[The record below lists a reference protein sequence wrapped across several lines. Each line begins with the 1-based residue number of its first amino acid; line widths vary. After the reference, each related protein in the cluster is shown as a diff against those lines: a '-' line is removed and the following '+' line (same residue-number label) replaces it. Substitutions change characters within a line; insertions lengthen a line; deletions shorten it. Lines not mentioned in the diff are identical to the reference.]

1 MGRELGGGVE
11 GLWEGMGGQVLSRAK
26 VGAECGAGIQT
37 GKDGRVEQEGL
48 WKGAACERWLLFEG
62 LDQASSDLS
71 GTSDETVEIITNNTP
86 TGANEYTVDIFGS

>member
-1 MGRELGGGVE
+1 
-11 GLWEGMGGQVLSRAK
+11 MGGQAQPRAK
-26 VGAECGAGIQT
+26 VGVERGAGIQT

-48 WKGAACERWLLFEG
+48 WKGAACKYWLLFEG

-86 TGANEYTVDIFGS
+86 TDASEYTVDIFSS